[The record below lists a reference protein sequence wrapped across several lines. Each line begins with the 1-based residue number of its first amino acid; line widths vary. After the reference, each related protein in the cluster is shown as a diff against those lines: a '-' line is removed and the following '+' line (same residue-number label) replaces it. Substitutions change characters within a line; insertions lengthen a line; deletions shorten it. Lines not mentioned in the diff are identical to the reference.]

1 MVPCIKTRMGMGKKH
16 KKTLLAIFKVPVPSN
31 IKWADIETL
40 FVALGAEISEG
51 RGSRG
56 ACCAQWH

>member
-1 MVPCIKTRMGMGKKH
+1 MGKKH